1 MIRVSSMP
9 SNAIAD
15 EANGSLVLRGVKV
28 EVDSDVGHQF
38 AIDCTRFVEGL
49 VTEAQLRKKY
59 ALDDSGWQA
68 LADHEELQRA
78 VGAQKERRIRS
89 GEAAREKAAALFV
102 EAPAVLGDIIKDNT
116 ASPRH
121 RVDAIRELRACAS
134 GAEETTKADKERFII
149 RINFGSQKV
158 HREID
163 LKPIKPKQESLAIE
177 SKHEEENRSSA

>member
-1 MIRVSSMP
+1 MP

-15 EANGSLVLRGVKV
+15 PANGSLILRGVKV
-28 EVDSDVGHQF
+28 EVDSTVGHQF

-59 ALDDSGWQA
+59 ALDDKEWEA
-68 LADHEELQRA
+68 LAEHEELQRA
-78 VGAQKERRIRS
+78 VGAQKERRIRT

-102 EAPAVLGDIIKDNT
+102 EAPAVLGEIIKDSG

-134 GAEETTKADKERFII
+134 GAEDATKSDKERFII
-149 RINFGSQKV
+149 RINFGSHKI
-158 HREID
+158 HRNIE
-163 LKPIKPKQESLAIE
+163 LKPIEPEREPLAIE
-177 SKHEEENRSSA
+177 SKHEEENGEYGF

>member
-1 MIRVSSMP
+1 MP
-9 SNAIAD
+9 SNGITD
-15 EANGSLVLRGVKV
+15 PANATVVLRGVR
-28 EVDSDVGHQF
+28 VDVNSDVGHQF
-38 AIDCTRFVEGL
+38 AIDCARFIEEL
-49 VTEAQLRKKY
+49 ITETQLRKKY
-59 ALDDSGWQA
+59 ALDDKEWEA

-102 EAPAVLGDIIKDNT
+102 EAPAILGDIFKDNS

-134 GAEETTKADKERFII
+134 GTEDVTKADKEKFVI
-149 RINFGSQKV
+149 RINFGTQKV

-163 LKPIKPKQESLAIE
+163 LQPIKPEQESLAIE
-177 SKHEEENRSSA
+177 SKHEEDDGEYGF

>member
-1 MIRVSSMP
+1 MP

-28 EVDSDVGHQF
+28 DVNSDVGHQF

-49 VTEAQLRKKY
+49 VTETQLRKKY
-59 ALDDSGWQA
+59 ALDDREWEA
-68 LADHEELQRA
+68 LAGHEELQRA

-134 GAEETTKADKERFII
+134 GAEEDTTKTDKERFII
-149 RINFGSQKV
+149 RINFSSHKV

-163 LKPIKPKQESLAIE
+163 LKPVKPEQESLAIE
-177 SKHEEENRSSA
+177 SKHEDEEENGEYGF